1 MIQFLS
7 WFIQFTL
14 VGVLIYFFTGRLIGT
29 RLSIFKRLFAVGLS
43 VTITSVIYWYMFIQ
57 HRKDYYTPIEDESMF
72 FSTLIWFASL
82 LLITMLLHLVLEL
95 FEPVH
100 ISSAEQAKQNIFA
113 RIMTRWRLQRRL
125 TSVLRIAF
133 KYGIGRAF
141 GIWRTSEAE
150 RKNAHSFRMM
160 LEECDG
166 IFIKFGQM
174 LSTRKDLLPE
184 AFTTELAELQQNIKP
199 IPKEAISMRMQSVL
213 GEDWEKTFDRFDF
226 EPLASG
232 SIGQVH
238 QATLSGTYEK
248 VVVKILRPDIADLLQ
263 RDLDLLISFA
273 HWLTEE
279 SQWAENLNFAE
290 LAQNFAKGMREEID
304 FCIELKNME
313 QITNST
319 LDSKYPVVI
328 PKVYSHM
335 SNSSVLVMEYIDGV
349 KITEADETLY
359 RNDVTK
365 EEALTQLFGSFLSQ
379 VMKAG
384 IFHGDP
390 HPGNV
395 HIVKNT
401 GQVALLD
408 FGAVGRISKGQQ
420 QGIKTLFLG
429 YHRGNARIVVD
440 SLKHLVENDEH
451 AKDPGFE
458 QSVSQLLVEMAY
470 LDHIST
476 SQVVQSLFKIV
487 QKHHMRLFPMVGIA
501 LRALVTLEGT
511 IQSVS
516 KDFDAFKE
524 ASDFAKDTAKIHEPI
539 EKVKSLKQLAQE
551 EIFLAW
557 PVIKEIPYR
566 VDQIART
573 IEKGEVKVKMDF
585 TSSETNK
592 AFLVKWLS
600 QFLLLLV
607 AITFGV
613 LSVGILAVAQIIQN
627 SYVVY
632 LNTAAYLGLFLSLLL
647 LVRLA
652 LQVIRDSKRNI

>member
-1 MIQFLS
+1 MMQFLS

-14 VGVLIYFFTGRLIGT
+14 VGILIFFFTGRLIGT
-29 RLSIFKRLFAVGLS
+29 RLSILKRLFAVGLS
-43 VTITSVIYWYMFIQ
+43 VTITSIIYWYMFIQ
-57 HRKDYYTPIEDESMF
+57 HRKNFYTPMEDESLF
-72 FSTLIWFASL
+72 ISTLIWFASL
-82 LLITMLLHLVLEL
+82 LLITMLFHLVLEL

-100 ISSAEQAKQNIFA
+100 ISSAEQEKQNIFA
-113 RIMTRWRLQRRL
+113 KIMTRWHLQRRL
-125 TSVLRIAF
+125 TTVLRIAF
-133 KYGIGRAF
+133 KHGIGRAF

-150 RKNAHSFRMM
+150 HKNARSFRLM

-199 IPKEAISMRMQSVL
+199 IPRDVIILRMKAVL
-213 GEDWEKTFDRFDF
+213 GEDWENRFYQFDF

-238 QATLSGTYEK
+238 QATLNGTYEK
-248 VVVKILRPDIADLLQ
+248 VVVKILRPDIAELLR
-263 RDLDLLISFA
+263 RDLDLLINFA
-273 HWLTEE
+273 YWLTEE

-290 LAQNFAKGMREEID
+290 LAKNFAKGMREEID
-304 FCIELKNME
+304 FCIEIKNME
-313 QITNST
+313 QIINST
-319 LDSKYPVVI
+319 QDSKYPVVI
-328 PKVYSHM
+328 PKVYKDM
-335 SNSSVLVMEYIDGV
+335 SNSSVLIMEHIDGV
-349 KITEADETLY
+349 KITEADDVLY
-359 RNDVTK
+359 RNHVTK
-365 EEALTQLFGSFLSQ
+365 EEALSQLFGSFLTQ

-408 FGAVGRISKGQQ
+408 FGAVGRISKNQQ
-420 QGIKTLFLG
+420 QGIKMLFLG
-429 YHRGNARIVVD
+429 YHRGDARIVVE
-440 SLKHLVENDEH
+440 SLRHLVE
-451 AKDPGFE
+451 KDSHTTDPSFE
-458 QSVSQLLVEMAY
+458 QSVSQLLIEMAY

-476 SQVVQSLFKIV
+476 SQVVQSLFKII
-487 QKHHMRLFPMVGIA
+487 QKHHMTLFPMVGIA

-524 ASDFAKDTAKIHEPI
+524 ASDFAKDSVKISHPVQ
-539 EKVKSLKQLAQE
+539 KVKSIKQLAQE
-551 EIFLAW
+551 EILLAW
-557 PVIKEIPYR
+557 PVIKEIPHR
-566 VDQIART
+566 VDQIARN
-573 IEKGEVKVKMDF
+573 IEKGEVVVKMDF

-627 SYVVY
+627 SYVIY
-632 LNTAAYLGLFLSLLL
+632 LNTAAYLGLFLSLLI

-652 LQVIRDSKRNI
+652 LQVIRDSKRNT